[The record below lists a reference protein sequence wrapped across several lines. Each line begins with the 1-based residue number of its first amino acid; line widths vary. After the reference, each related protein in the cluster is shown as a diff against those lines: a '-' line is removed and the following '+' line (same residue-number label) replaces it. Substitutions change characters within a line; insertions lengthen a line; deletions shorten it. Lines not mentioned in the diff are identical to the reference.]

1 MAADAKESLSAG
13 VVRTWDAD
21 KVARTIAD
29 GVRSQSIGQLN
40 FTMLSR
46 YLAGVVTV
54 TEAEIADAVRFYA
67 SKSRLVVEPTGA
79 ISLAALRRLLSEGA
93 VDGISLLAGPTV
105 VVASGGNVDPTMLCD
120 LLAAKVE

>member
-1 MAADAKESLSAG
+1 DQ
-13 VVRTWDAD
+13 
-21 KVARTIAD
+21 VARTIAD